1 MRRMAQALDPQ
12 IPSGVHMQVLELFVM
27 LFERIGEDRLVED
40 LWCFTPGL
48 FPLIRSGATDIRT
61 KILDI
66 IKKYLLKVIMKM
78 KDIQKAFIISVVVG
92 MEENS

>member
-12 IPSGVHMQVLELFVM
+12 IPAGVHNQVLELFSL
-27 LFERIGEDRLVED
+27 LFERIGQNRIMADI
-40 LWCFTPGL
+40 WCFTPGI

-66 IKKYLLKVIMKM
+66 IIKYILPLISNIP
-78 KDIQKAFIISVVVG
+78 DIQKAFIISVIV
-92 MEENS
+92 